1 MMADGKNNH
10 KRKELDTKLDTNTM
24 DNVEYQKEK
33 LKIVHQR
40 SWIHIRDP
48 NWVQKIIQQK
58 PLNEIVKETK
68 LSNEAADNLSAPSG
82 GNS

>member
-10 KRKELDTKLDTNTM
+10 KRKELDTKLDANTM

-48 NWVQKIIQQK
+48 KWVQKIIQQK
-58 PLNEIVKETK
+58 PLNEIVEETK
-68 LSNEAADNLSAPSG
+68 ISKEAADNLSAPSG

>member
-48 NWVQKIIQQK
+48 RWVEHTLNDTKAAETIQSVLK
-58 PLNEIVKETK
+58 NMRTPAE
-68 LSNEAADNLSAPSG
+68 
-82 GNS
+82 

>member
-10 KRKELDTKLDTNTM
+10 KRKELDTKLDANTM

-33 LKIVHQR
+33 LKIVHQC

-48 NWVQKIIQQK
+48 MWVEHTLNDTKAAETIQSVLK
-58 PLNEIVKETK
+58 NMRTPAE
-68 LSNEAADNLSAPSG
+68 
-82 GNS
+82 

>member
-1 MMADGKNNH
+1 
-10 KRKELDTKLDTNTM
+10 M
-24 DNVEYQKEK
+24 DSVEYQKEK

-48 NWVQKIIQQK
+48 KWVEHTLNDTKGIHIRDPKWVQKIIQQK
-58 PLNEIVKETK
+58 SLNEIVKDTK
-68 LSNEAADNLSAPSG
+68 ISKEAADNLSAPSG

>member
-48 NWVQKIIQQK
+48 KWIQNELKFFNETVKDMKISK
-58 PLNEIVKETK
+58 
-68 LSNEAADNLSAPSG
+68 EAAHNRSASD
-82 GNS
+82 

>member
-10 KRKELDTKLDTNTM
+10 KRKELDSKLDANTM

-48 NWVQKIIQQK
+48 KWVEHTLNDTKAAEPETIQSVLINMRT
-58 PLNEIVKETK
+58 PAE
-68 LSNEAADNLSAPSG
+68 
-82 GNS
+82 

>member
-10 KRKELDTKLDTNTM
+10 KRKELDTKLDANTM

-40 SWIHIRDP
+40 SWVIPGGWSTLNDT
-48 NWVQKIIQQK
+48 KAAETIQSILK
-58 PLNEIVKETK
+58 NMRTPAE
-68 LSNEAADNLSAPSG
+68 
-82 GNS
+82 